1 MHYIANPLT
10 AFLSSYGP
18 SSSSDALCDENAV
31 AAARQSAMQPIDTV
45 APRLGDVEQAIFV
58 DGTSVI
64 LTGTAGDGKTYHIRR
79 FFETHFPDRLAD
91 WPGDDGIVTANLP
104 DGRQLRIIRD
114 LSEVSDEEKENELVA
129 FTEALTKTASKRL
142 YLVAANDGQ
151 LLKYFRDAASFSDDQ
166 CKQFSLV
173 HERLAEMLRADE
185 ETRSDLRLKL
195 INLSR
200 VADSTIDQIFGAV
213 LNHPAW
219 SRCNDCGGKDVCPIR
234 LNRSLLLET
243 SEQQSPFRHR
253 LRQGLR
259 LAAANDQHVPIRQ
272 LLMLVVNILLG
283 DARQPDAPLLT
294 CATAQRRAVD
304 NEYRYTNPYDNAA
317 GMNLRPERR
326 SANRVF
332 AVFEVFGI
340 GHETNNLIDTLLIEN
355 EPADRRSLLFDGEQ
369 TYGAALFEPLRRE
382 YHRGNARDDRSIRPF
397 RSALESQRRRAFFRL
412 PDDHSARDMHS
423 PWQLTIFQYG
433 GCYLRLIDALEI
445 TQKHEIVDPLLRLL
459 IRGLNRAYTGMMT
472 VDDNKLWL
480 AGTVG
485 KTDDPA
491 GRVATIEAIDRANT
505 TAFHTKIEFDL
516 IKRRPLFRIAAPR
529 MFRPVP
535 AMPALDL
542 KPLLFEYL
550 MRVANGSLPASFSRQ
565 CHQEIRHFALVTIA
579 AMRKLQQSADDDL
592 EQVNVLALGPH
603 GEIQA
608 SQIGV

>member
-1 MHYIANPLT
+1 MNHIENPLT

-18 SSSSDALCDENAV
+18 SSSSDALCDENAL
-31 AAARQSAMQPIDTV
+31 AAARQSGLQQIDTV
-45 APRLGDVEQAIFV
+45 APRLGDVERTILT
-58 DGTSVI
+58 DGANVI

-79 FFETHFPDRLAD
+79 FFETNFPERVAD
-91 WPGDDGIVTANLP
+91 WPGEDGILSIDLP
-104 DGRQLRIIRD
+104 GGRQLRIIRD
-114 LSEVSDEEKENELVA
+114 LSEISDEEKENELVSFSA
-129 FTEALTKTASKRL
+129 ALNKNSNDKV

-151 LLKYFRDAASFSDDQ
+151 LLKYFRDAASSHSDRSQ
-166 CKQFSLV
+166 QYLLL
-173 HERLAEMLRADE
+173 HERLAELLRADE
-185 ETRSDLRLKL
+185 EGRPELCLKL

-200 VADSTIDQIFGAV
+200 VADTTVDQIFDAI

-219 SRCNDCGGKDVCPIR
+219 SKCDGCGGIEICPIR

-243 SEQQSPFRHR
+243 QEQRSPFRHR

-272 LLMLVVNILLG
+272 LLTLVVNILLG
-283 DARQPDAPLLT
+283 DGKHPDTPLLT
-294 CATAQRRAVD
+294 CATAQRRAAD
-304 NEYRYTNPYDNAA
+304 NEYKYTNPYDNAA
-317 GMNLRPERR
+317 GLNLRPERR

-355 EPADRRSLLFDGEQ
+355 EPADLRGLLSDGDS

-382 YHRGNARDDRSIRPF
+382 YLRGNARDDRSIKPF
-397 RSALESQRRRAFFRL
+397 RNALESQRRRAFFRL
-412 PDDHSARDMHS
+412 PDDRSARDLHS
-423 PWQLTIFQYG
+423 PWQLSIFQYG
-433 GCYLRLIDALEI
+433 GCYLRLIEALEI
-445 TQKHEIVDPLLRLL
+445 TQRREIIDPLLRLL

-491 GRVATIEAIDRANT
+491 GRVATIEAIDRAT
-505 TAFHTKIEFDL
+505 TTTFHTKIDFDPV
-516 IKRRPLFRIAAPR
+516 KRRPLFRVAAPR
-529 MFRPVP
+529 AYQTPLK
-535 AMPALDL
+535 MPALDL

-550 MRVANGSLPASFSRQ
+550 MRVAHGSLPASFSRQ
-565 CHQEIRHFALVTIA
+565 CHQEIRHFALVTTA
-579 AMRKLQQSADDDL
+579 TMRKMLQSADDEL
-592 EQVNVLALGPH
+592 EQVNVLALGTH

-608 SQIGV
+608 SQIGI